1 MLLPLSPNASQ
12 SLQARKHPWRALAGS
27 TQQHWLG
34 STGSSHSR
42 SLHFRPYRHW
52 VFRCLHYLKLTVIF
66 SFFASYTN
74 TLLCG
79 LQYMLACLRKKIIK
93 PFQQKGYMGGKSHTH
108 FNICCTL
115 TGSTCHIITVV
126 SLDPVA
132 SLVPSLEN
140 LQNHTSLQCSVSICC
155 VQQGNCFLGKKKK
168 GMH

>member
-52 VFRCLHYLKLTVIF
+52 VFGCLHYLKLTVIF

-79 LQYMLACLRKKIIK
+79 LQYMLACLRKKNNQTILEKKKVDIW
-93 PFQQKGYMGGKSHTH
+93 GGKKSHTH

-155 VQQGNCFLGKKKK
+155 V
-168 GMH
+168 

>member
-79 LQYMLACLRKKIIK
+79 LQYMLACLRKKNNQTILEKKKVDIW
-93 PFQQKGYMGGKSHTH
+93 GGKKSHTH

-155 VQQGNCFLGKKKK
+155 V
-168 GMH
+168 